1 LSLGQNI
8 PSCHGSSPIPQGS
21 GGGDGGNEGFVGG
34 DGSTGSGGAVSV
46 DSGNEVPV
54 EFAEDELSLPQPAKP
69 STATSA
75 RNTQRHRDVNSPVKQ
90 PLFPL
95 FKISLLRVA

>member
-1 LSLGQNI
+1 MQD
-8 PSCHGSSPIPQGS
+8 S
-21 GGGDGGNEGFVGG
+21 GGGDDCGGG
-34 DGSTGSGGAVSV
+34 DGGSTGSGGAVSV

-54 EFAEDELSLPQPAKP
+54 ELAEDELSLPQPAKP

-75 RNTQRHRDVNSPVKQ
+75 SNTQRHRDVNSPVKQ